1 MWRNKSRPAFASKPL
16 IYYQIRTR
24 HSQTFSRFGKQ
35 SKALK
40 KKEHKMSEDAKRSVP
55 GALSAKPN
63 SDDRKPSPAVT
74 TATGKRVIIKSA
86 DMFQDMQKEAV
97 DIAIGAFE
105 KHSVEKDVA
114 EYIKKEF
121 DKRHG
126 PTWHCIVGRCLNSRV
141 ENLMTNVYSSMDPD
155 FGGIFVII
163 LSSTFRKLDIQLR
176 QEATHRGVDLLIV
189 NVRFCYLNPV
199 EHGCHVGKDGDEK
212 NDEPEIETNLAWQ
225 LH

>member
-1 MWRNKSRPAFASKPL
+1 
-16 IYYQIRTR
+16 
-24 HSQTFSRFGKQ
+24 
-35 SKALK
+35 
-40 KKEHKMSEDAKRSVP
+40 MSEDAKRSVP

-126 PTWHCIVGRCLNSRV
+126 PTWHCIVGRNFGCLNSRM

-155 FGGIFVII
+155 FGGIFVEPNM
-163 LSSTFRKLDIQLR
+163 LWLDQC
-176 QEATHRGVDLLIV
+176 LIDA
-189 NVRFCYLNPV
+189 L
-199 EHGCHVGKDGDEK
+199 GGG
-212 NDEPEIETNLAWQ
+212 T
-225 LH
+225 